1 MLVLAGYLVTTAF
14 LSPSNPTIAAM
25 HATARYDYI
34 DPIWMIS
41 TLAVF
46 PVLAALWFL
55 LVAPGIENAG
65 LRWRILQPAVIVMA
79 IIGLWFAANGTSLL
93 TSLFARHSAP
103 HVLALALALALS
115 GPALQWLDRARRPLM
130 LYAAIVAVAAVSYNI
145 DLVLFGRFVDR
156 HLAAGLTDI
165 DKLPPAEVAA
175 GRASESPVDATHL
188 SSNGQQ
194 GRTTCATSSC
204 PTTAL
209 QRMSLAFYSF
219 FRSDRNAVLFHPL
232 AGQANGRPSNVRPPS
247 ARCAAPATISTAVP
261 EIHPRELLRS
271 LISSAA
277 QQQQATRPR
286 SPNPS
291 ARWAERRDPAAPRCG
306 RPAR

>member
-1 MLVLAGYLVTTAF
+1 MAVLVLAGYLATTAF
-14 LSPSNPTIAAM
+14 LSPSNPTIAAL

-55 LVAPGIENAG
+55 LVAPGLENAG
-65 LRWRILQPAVIVMA
+65 LRSRILQPAVIIMA

-156 HLAAGLTDI
+156 HLAAGLTDV
-165 DKLPPAEVAA
+165 DKLPPAEWP
-175 GRASESPVDATHL
+175 RPRKRSPIDATTFFKW
-188 SSNGQQ
+188 SAGPDYV
-194 GRTTCATSSC
+194 RDIVV
-204 PTTAL
+204 PDY
-209 QRMSLAFYSF
+209 QRYILSLAFYSF
-219 FRSDRNAVLFHPL
+219 FRSDRHAVLFHTL
-232 AGQANGRPSNVRPPS
+232 AGQANGRLSNVRPPG
-247 ARCAAPATISTAVP
+247 APWPAPATTSTG
-261 EIHPRELLRS
+261 
-271 LISSAA
+271 SS
-277 QQQQATRPR
+277 
-286 SPNPS
+286 
-291 ARWAERRDPAAPRCG
+291 
-306 RPAR
+306 